1 MVKCGSVWEKWS
13 RRTASTCLLLAAW
26 LGTGALAQLDAPGA
40 LGLHRGCGECS
51 VSGDRTAAD
60 AEACARELA
69 REEALR
75 AAGVAV
81 RVEANRTLVSASS
94 GEAAFEV
101 FHDLTRSELQG
112 GIVDE
117 RVLDV
122 RRSTDAHGDF
132 LVTVCLEAQ
141 VVEYASRP
149 DPAFQF
155 EVEGLLPVYR
165 DSARFEFSVTG
176 ATGHLQFF
184 LVEGEA
190 AYRIHP
196 SAAEPAAELLAG
208 RVHPFPIPAYQQQYK
223 LFRDGVDLPRHF
235 VLLFTRSALPPLSVT
250 TARALEQAIA
260 AIEPRDRFLVT
271 RPLTLV
277 E

>member
-1 MVKCGSVWEKWS
+1 MVKCGTAMQW
-13 RRTASTCLLLAAW
+13 RALCTASTCLLLAAW
-26 LGTGALAQLDAPGA
+26 LGTGAWAQLDSPGA

-101 FHDLTRSELQG
+101 FHDLTRSEVQG
-112 GIVDE
+112 GIVE
-117 RVLDV
+117 EQVLDV

-208 RVHPFPIPAYQQQYK
+208 QVHAFPIPAHQQQYK

-235 VLLFTRSALPPLSVT
+235 VLLFTRSALPPL
-250 TARALEQAIA
+250 TAGTAEELEHAIA
-260 AIEPRDRFLVT
+260 SIEPRDRFLVT

>member
-1 MVKCGSVWEKWS
+1 MEQGGTAKQ
-13 RRTASTCLLLAAW
+13 RRAQWVAVALLAACS
-26 LGTGALAQLDAPGA
+26 GPGA
-40 LGLHRGCGECS
+40 WAQRGAAGAPEMHRGCGECS
-51 VSGDRTAAD
+51 VSGDRTAAA

-75 AAGVAV
+75 AAGVVV

-94 GEAAFEV
+94 GAAAFEV

-112 GIVDE
+112 GIVEE

-141 VVEYASRP
+141 VVEYTSRP
-149 DPAFQF
+149 DPAFRF

-165 DSARFEFSVTG
+165 EGDSPKFSVTG

-208 RVHPFPIPAYQQQYK
+208 QKHAFPIPAYQQQYT
-223 LFRDGVDLPRHF
+223 LLREGVDLPRHF